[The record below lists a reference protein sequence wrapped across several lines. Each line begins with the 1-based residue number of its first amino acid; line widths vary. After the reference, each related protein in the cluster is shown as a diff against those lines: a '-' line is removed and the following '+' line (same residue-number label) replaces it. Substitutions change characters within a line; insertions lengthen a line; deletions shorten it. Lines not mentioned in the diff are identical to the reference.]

1 MIGVDTNVLVRYFTE
16 DDAAQ
21 TPLAV
26 RFIEGTL
33 GAENK
38 GHVSLVT
45 LAELVWV
52 LRSRFAAQVAEI
64 STAVM
69 HLLSDARFAVQDESA
84 AWLALDLYQQDGVD
98 LSDALIAAVN
108 RLHGCTHTV
117 TFDDKATRI
126 PDMKLLG

>member
-1 MIGVDTNVLVRYFTE
+1 VIGIDTNVLVRYFTE
-16 DDAAQ
+16 DDPAQ

-26 RFIEGTL
+26 RFIEDTL
-33 GAENK
+33 GAESK

-64 STAVM
+64 STAVT
-69 HLLSDARFAVQDESA
+69 HLLSDARFAVQNERA

-126 PDMKLLG
+126 PDMKLLS